1 MGHTAFTN
9 AGTTHQARE
18 PRPRNPQDATALL
31 DAVPPAWA
39 NAASPRPTTCST
51 CRCPAPTPPQ
61 PGRWELVIDQPTAS
75 PVVELAGR
83 CDTNGIDAML
93 DLAVAVNADTYG
105 NVTAC

>member
-1 MGHTAFTN
+1 VLYVPLPRTD
-9 AGTTHQARE
+9 TT
-18 PRPRNPQDATALL
+18 
-31 DAVPPAWA
+31 PAW
-39 NAASPRPTTCST
+39 
-51 CRCPAPTPPQ
+51 
-61 PGRWELVIDQPTAS
+61 RWELVIDQPTAS